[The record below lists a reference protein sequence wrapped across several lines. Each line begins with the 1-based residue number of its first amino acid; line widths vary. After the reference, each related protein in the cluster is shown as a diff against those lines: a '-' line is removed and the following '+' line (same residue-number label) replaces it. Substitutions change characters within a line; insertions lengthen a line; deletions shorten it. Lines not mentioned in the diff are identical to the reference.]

1 MSGPKIGDLVNGRDM
16 RDSAPSSPRLCAR
29 CGHKEESHLRM
40 KRLDGS
46 FRIKGLCKEA
56 QPHATG
62 PFDVALEN
70 GWYACVCPAFLA
82 LAPKVSH
89 D

>member
-1 MSGPKIGDLVNGRDM
+1 MSG
-16 RDSAPSSPRLCAR
+16 APSSPRLCAR
-29 CGHKEESHLRM
+29 CGHEEKSHLRM

-46 FRIKGLCKEA
+46 VRIKGLCKEA